1 MQELGT
7 SVISPTDAELYQKF
21 SLKIFKFS
29 LPVTMIGIG
38 LKQILIAQLNWPTPK
53 TPCLVQES
61 RTYLLYES
69 SYSQF
74 CVEITTISYHGNK
87 GRSGVSLNDT
97 VRLAN
102 P

>member
-1 MQELGT
+1 M
-7 SVISPTDAELYQKF
+7 I
-21 SLKIFKFS
+21 
-29 LPVTMIGIG
+29 IGIG
-38 LKQILIAQLNWPTPK
+38 LKQILISQVKLADPERK

-61 RTYLLYES
+61 RTYLLDEP

-97 VRLAN
+97 IRLTN
-102 P
+102 PENTQFRTKVCLCLQQCPI